1 MGYLVLG
8 LLLTCRQPILNC
20 HNVTTLSTLALQ
32 TCLGVNTTDN
42 EFVDLLADFLL
53 QIQLTLC

>member
-20 HNVTTLSTLALQ
+20 HNVTTLPSTLALQ
-32 TCLGVNTTDN
+32 ICLGVNTTDT

-53 QIQLTLC
+53 